1 MGMENKVKSRVMK
14 RANFKRAKLLR
25 QKGALAR
32 LEAAFS
38 KFQAAKEDLKAWIST
53 RNCKPHQ
60 HTGRSY
66 DSECKRMLQEISRLK
81 EKISLAA

>member
-1 MGMENKVKSRVMK
+1 MK
-14 RANFKRAKLLR
+14 RANFERAVTLR
-25 QKGALAR
+25 RKGALAR
-32 LEAAFS
+32 LEAALS
-38 KFQAAKEDLKAWIST
+38 KFQTAKEDKKAWTSS

-81 EKISLAA
+81 EKMSLAA